1 MGGFYK
7 KNYLYFVKQAPI
19 NIKNKRARFDFEI
32 LDTFTAGI
40 LLTGTEI
47 KAIREAKAHINEAF
61 CQMIKNE
68 LFVVN
73 MHISEYT
80 FGTHYN
86 HVPNQP
92 RKLLLNRRELKQI
105 KRKII
110 EKGLTIIPLKLFLND
125 RGLAKLE
132 IAVAR
137 GKKSHDKRSS
147 LKDKDLKREMDRIKL
162 R

>member
-1 MGGFYK
+1 M
-7 KNYLYFVKQAPI
+7 KQQAV

-32 LDTFTAGI
+32 LDTYTAGI

-61 CQMIKNE
+61 CQMRKGE

-73 MHISEYT
+73 MHIAEYT
-80 FGTHYN
+80 YGTHYN

-92 RKLLLNRRELKQI
+92 RKLLLKKSELKQI
-105 KRKII
+105 NRKII
-110 EKGLTIIPLKLFLND
+110 EKGLTIIPIRLFLSE
-125 RGLAKLE
+125 RGLAKLD

-137 GKKSHDKRSS
+137 GKKSFDKRASI
-147 LKDKDLKREMDRIKL
+147 KDKDNRREMDRLKIRL
-162 R
+162 